1 MVEANADPEVVTA
14 VIRRETQEAAAAR
27 AVRLT
32 NVAPPTH
39 GHLSSPPPMEGK
51 IVVEPVRPTSSVP
64 ASSGLWNTQ
73 LVGSLALVVVLFF
86 VWIAERRSR
95 RKGEKYDGE
104 R

>member
-27 AVRLT
+27 AMRLA
-32 NVAPPTH
+32 NVASPTH
-39 GHLSSPPPMEGK
+39 GLPPSLPPMEGK
-51 IVVEPVRPTSSVP
+51 IVVEPVRPASSVP

-73 LVGSLALVVVLFF
+73 LVGSLVLVVVLFF
-86 VWIAERRSR
+86 VWIAERRSQ